1 MACVHGLNGRPDL
14 NAEHCVLTA
23 FHDEAG
29 RWAVRFT
36 SGEEV
41 RIKTANLKHPTPPVP
56 TVTLLDLGHDM
67 HAALVQSVGITYGL
81 PALCAVAVHDFIPV
95 LDVPKPVVGLV
106 LSLLAMKLAKA
117 INPPAAAYAAA
128 LSGSGTTF
136 GAVLTG
142 PGTLGAVV
150 LIVVQQVYFKI
161 TDTISGTKAKKA

>member
-1 MACVHGLNGRPDL
+1 ML
-14 NAEHCVLTA
+14 
-23 FHDEAG
+23 
-29 RWAVRFT
+29 
-36 SGEEV
+36 S
-41 RIKTANLKHPTPPVP
+41 
-56 TVTLLDLGHDM
+56 
-67 HAALVQSVGITYGL
+67 
-81 PALCAVAVHDFIPV
+81 ALCAVAVHDFIPV

-106 LSLLAMKLAKA
+106 LSILAMKLAKS

-161 TDTISGTKAKKA
+161 TDALSGTKAKKA

>member
-1 MACVHGLNGRPDL
+1 M
-14 NAEHCVLTA
+14 NAAEVKS
-23 FHDEAG
+23 
-29 RWAVRFT
+29 AVF
-36 SGEEV
+36 
-41 RIKTANLKHPTPPVP
+41 A
-56 TVTLLDLGHDM
+56 
-67 HAALVQSVGITYGL
+67 SVGCLVGMLAVHEANKFAYEKYEYKVGCPPSGPLACLLFCMPTAPASQPKTVIVSHAIAVL
-81 PALCAVAVHDFIPV
+81 SALCAVAVHDFIPV

-106 LSLLAMKLAKA
+106 LSILAMKLAKA